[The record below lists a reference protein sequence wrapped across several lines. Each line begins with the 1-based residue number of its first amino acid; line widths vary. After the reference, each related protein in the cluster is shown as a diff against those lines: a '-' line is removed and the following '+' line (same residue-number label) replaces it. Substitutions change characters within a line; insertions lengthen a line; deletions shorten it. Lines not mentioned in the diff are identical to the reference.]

1 MRIYYQHCAAGPAFR
16 AEKHPA
22 MTQLRAVAI
31 AALFLGVGMAGS
43 PLEPL
48 HVLLAAALLLLFAV
62 ALEQKPTTLLVFLFG
77 FAGVLLACYV
87 QHAEVYP
94 GTGVVGVGLGGLAAA
109 SYGRPHAPPAV
120 AVLGTVIGTTL
131 FFLL

>member
-1 MRIYYQHCAAGPAFR
+1 
-16 AEKHPA
+16 
-22 MTQLRAVAI
+22 MTQMRAVAI
-31 AALFLGVGMAGS
+31 AALFLGVGMAGQ

-48 HVLLAAALLLLFAV
+48 HLLLAGALLLLFAV
-62 ALEQKPTTLLVFLFG
+62 AFERGPTMLLVFLFG

-94 GTGVVGVGLGGLAAA
+94 GTGVVGLGLGGLAAA
-109 SYGRPHAPPAV
+109 SSGRPYAPYAI
-120 AVLGTVIGTTL
+120 AGLGAIIGTTL

>member
-1 MRIYYQHCAAGPAFR
+1 
-16 AEKHPA
+16 

-62 ALEQKPTTLLVFLFG
+62 ALERQPTTLLVFLFG

-87 QHAEVYP
+87 QHSEVYP

-109 SYGRPHAPPAV
+109 SYGRPYAPAAV
-120 AVLGTVIGTTL
+120 AALGTVIGTTL

>member
-1 MRIYYQHCAAGPAFR
+1 
-16 AEKHPA
+16 

-31 AALFLGVGMAGS
+31 AALILGVGMAGQ

-48 HVLLAAALLLLFAV
+48 HVLLAGAVLLLLAV
-62 ALEQKPTTLLVFLFG
+62 AFERNTTTLLVFLFG

-94 GTGVVGVGLGGLAAA
+94 GTGIVGLGLGGLAAA
-109 SYGRPHAPPAV
+109 SFGRPHAPAAI
-120 AVLGTVIGTTL
+120 AVLGTLIGTTL